1 VALTAEQLLSELED
15 LIRNQPPTGT
25 VRHNTPEN
33 RTWIA
38 RTVAAISH
46 WDMASGAQ
54 ARSHARAIH
63 HVMAREAGDG
73 IDGLFGLLHEARSS
87 LRLSTIGPVSTA
99 IGHGQVFDYFDEI
112 RKLIAEAGTDLLIV
126 DPYMDADFASRYL
139 QDIRDGVALRLLG
152 RERLSSLLPAIQALV
167 QQNKSNIV
175 VRTSP
180 NFHDRYIFVDG
191 NACYQSGAS
200 FKDGAKNAPTTITQI
215 TDAFSAVQSTYEAMW
230 TDGKQRFLMKVKP
243 NILGRIR

>member
-1 VALTAEQLLSELED
+1 VAVPDGHLLGELED
-15 LIRNQPPTGT
+15 LIRTQPPTGT

-33 RTWIA
+33 RAWIA

-46 WDMASGAQ
+46 WDLVSGTQ
-54 ARSHARAIH
+54 ARAYARAIH
-63 HVMAREAGDG
+63 HVMARDAGVG
-73 IDGLFGLLHEARSS
+73 IDGLFGLLYEAQSS
-87 LRLSTIGPVSTA
+87 VRLSTIGPVSTA

-126 DPYMDADFASRYL
+126 DPYMDADFVSRYL
-139 QDIRDGVALRLLG
+139 QDVRDGVALRLLG

-167 QQNKSNIV
+167 QQNKSSIV

-180 NFHDRYIFVDG
+180 NFHDRYMFVDG
-191 NACYQSGAS
+191 KACYQSGAS

-215 TDAFSAVQSTYEAMW
+215 TDAFSGVRDTYEVMW
-230 TDGKQRFLMKVKP
+230 MNGAQRFP
-243 NILGRIR
+243 